1 VGSQCITW
9 LVLVFVCVCI
19 TSHVSVCLCVCI
31 TSCVCVCVSVSVS
44 VSMCVCVCVC
54 LCISAALELLELM
67 RRWGFVMYNIIWRGA
82 MEGEFF
88 CVNDL
93 ELLHPQND
101 GYLCVCVKERQKE
114 RDQRVFLCVR
124 S

>member
-1 VGSQCITW
+1 MDNIT
-9 LVLVFVCVCI
+9 CA
-19 TSHVSVCLCVCI
+19 CLCVCVYYI
-31 TSCVCVCVSVSVS
+31 TCVCLSLCVYYIMRVRMCVCVCV
-44 VSMCVCVCVC
+44 CVYVCPCVCVC

-93 ELLHPQND
+93 EPLHPQND
-101 GYLCVCVKERQKE
+101 GCLCVCVKERHKE
-114 RDQRVFLCVR
+114 RDQRVFLRVC